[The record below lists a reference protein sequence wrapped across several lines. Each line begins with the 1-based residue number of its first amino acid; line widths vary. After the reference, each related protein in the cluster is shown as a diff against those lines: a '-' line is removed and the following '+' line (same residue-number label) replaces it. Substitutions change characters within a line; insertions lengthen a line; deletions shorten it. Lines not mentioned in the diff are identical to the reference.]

1 MIKTRMWVFLIAA
14 VLTGCGGSGGD
25 TPEPDPEP
33 PVNPDPPVVPG
44 DDDPN
49 VLARNDIRDVDE
61 LFVYR
66 PDSPYA
72 ALIKECALVETAD
85 EACTLET
92 LPFITQ
98 ATPDFT
104 KDDIMDRLLVTHDWM
119 GERFETLLQ
128 DAPDNMI
135 PLFGSLTSIVIGS
148 TVRPSHYWGGTGGIQ
163 LDPAT
168 LWLSL
173 EEKANVSIAEDYR
186 SDFGKDLQF
195 WELLSMRIG
204 DNSAVQYF
212 SLSDREER
220 TLKDI
225 EIPVYRL
232 LYHELSHAVDY
243 LPNTSVATLDSSL
256 VPSRAL
262 DNNSQ
267 YFLSPQLY
275 LDLPLYSQTLYDLG
289 QVSFRGEIATE
300 EQQNITP
307 ALVGSEMANDGAAE
321 FYGYNTI
328 REDLATLFTAVMM
341 KNDFGI
347 DYFTAFVAKPVD
359 ESNYSC
365 SELTVG
371 WGVKNRL
378 ADALVAPRAKWVVE
392 SIYGP
397 DAQID
402 YFFANNLGEAVPM
415 TAGIDWCSNRDG
427 VSTVATSQISG
438 ATTLKATAA
447 SRRQLEGERRTYT
460 D

>member
-1 MIKTRMWVFLIAA
+1 MMIETRMWVFLIAT

-25 TPEPDPEP
+25 TPEP
-33 PVNPDPPVVPG
+33 VG
-44 DDDPN
+44 DDPD
-49 VLARNDIRDVDE
+49 VLARNDIRDVDD

-72 ALIKECALVETAD
+72 AVIKECVLVETAD
-85 EACTLET
+85 GACTLET

-128 DAPDNMI
+128 NAPNNMI

-148 TVRPSHYWGGTGGIQ
+148 TVRPSHYWTGTGGIR

-186 SDFGKDLQF
+186 SDFAKDLIF
-195 WELLSMRIG
+195 REILSMRIG
-204 DNSAVQYF
+204 DSPAVQYF
-212 SLSDREER
+212 SLSDKNER
-220 TLKDI
+220 DLKDI

-243 LPNTSVATLDSSL
+243 LPNASVATLDSSL
-256 VPSRAL
+256 VPARAL

-267 YFLSPQLY
+267 YFLSPLLY

-289 QVSFRGEIATE
+289 QVSFRGETATE
-300 EQQNITP
+300 DQKSITP
-307 ALVGSEMANDGAAE
+307 AFAGLEMANDGAAE
-321 FYGYNTI
+321 FYGYNTR
-328 REDLATLFTAVMM
+328 REDLATLFTATMM
-341 KNDFGI
+341 KYDFGI
-347 DYFTAFVAKPVD
+347 DYFSAFVTKPT
-359 ESNYSC
+359 ESEYGC
-365 SELTVG
+365 EDLKVG

-378 ADALVAPRAKWVVE
+378 ADALVAPRARWVVE
-392 SIYGP
+392 SVYGP
-397 DAQID
+397 DPVID
-402 YFFANNLGEAVPM
+402 NFFANNLGQALPM
-415 TAGIDWCSNRDG
+415 IAGLDWCSNRDG
-427 VSTVATSQISG
+427 VTTVAASQKSG
-438 ATTLKATAA
+438 VDALEATAA
-447 SRRQLEGERRTYT
+447 MRRQLEGELRTYT
-460 D
+460 H